1 MRNETNAAYRLE
13 GLPLNNNWVVGKR
26 ISTGSEAGGSG
37 GFFSVS
43 YHVSNGKQDAFLKAF
58 DIVKALNQA
67 RQSGV
72 NLATAL
78 QQQTQAFNF
87 ETSLHDICVGAKMKR
102 VVKILDHGEA
112 IVPPRENE
120 QINQI
125 PYMIMELA
133 DGGDVRAYLGR
144 TQLID
149 TTLKLNY
156 LKDVASGLLQLH
168 NASVA
173 HQDLKPSNVMVFGD
187 VMAKVGDLGR
197 ASSQSIPS
205 LHDNV
210 HIAGDRNYA
219 PPEQLYQHELVD
231 WMDRRMRCDLYQ
243 FASVISFI
251 FFGTTINLEL
261 RQRLPEGVRPKLWGG
276 NHDSY
281 LNALPFLM
289 QAFDEII
296 SHWKTLCPEWLQIDL
311 LDIIKQCGTPDYT
324 QRGCRKTLK
333 YTVPSLGLERFV
345 SDFDRLALKA
355 SIEARKTQLRQ
366 GATK

>member
-1 MRNETNAAYRLE
+1 MNNDNNAAYRLE
-13 GLPLNNNWVVGKR
+13 GLKLKGDWVVGKR

-43 YHVSNGKQDAFLKAF
+43 YHVKKGDQTAFLKAF

-67 RQSGV
+67 KMNGI
-72 NLATAL
+72 NLAVAL

-87 ETSLHDICVGAKMKR
+87 ETSLHDVCVGAKMKR

-112 IVPPRENE
+112 IVPAIENE

-133 DGGDVRAYLGR
+133 DGGDVRAYLGK

-149 TTLKLNY
+149 ITLKLNY

-168 NASVA
+168 NAKVS

-187 VMAKVGDLGR
+187 TIAKVGDLGR
-197 ASSQSIPS
+197 ASSQNIPS
-205 LHDNV
+205 LHDQAR
-210 HIAGDRNYA
+210 IAGDRNYA
-219 PPEQLYQHELVD
+219 PPEQLYNHELVD
-231 WMDRRMRCDLYQ
+231 WMDRRMRCDIYQ
-243 FASVISFI
+243 FASVVTFI
-251 FFGTTINLEL
+251 FFGTTVNLEL
-261 RQRLPEGVRPKLWGG
+261 RQRLPESVLPRLWGG
-276 NHDSY
+276 NYDSY

-289 QAFDEII
+289 SAFDEAIA
-296 SHWKTLCPEWLQIDL
+296 HWKTLCPEWLHGEL

-333 YTVPSLGLERFV
+333 QTVPSLGLERFV

-355 SIEARKTQLRQ
+355 SIFARKNQQAQ
-366 GATK
+366 GLPK